1 MYKAYEI
8 RAYKNKLQ
16 GYNYKVLVKAYKVR
30 NREEIKPTKVSKIT
44 VNDMIDFERS
54 IGRELLLTYNDLKF
68 AEEKDIYKLEYD
80 VDDDVIISYYII
92 DRNRGSEKTYIEIY
106 KSGKCINRLR
116 FNGSPEEV
124 IRQLKV

>member
-30 NREEIKPTKVSKIT
+30 NREEIKPTKISKIT
-44 VNDMIDFERS
+44 INDMIDFERG
-54 IGRELLLTYNDLKF
+54 IGRELLLTYNDLNF

-80 VDDDVIISYYII
+80 VNDDIIISYYII
-92 DRNRGSEKTYIEIY
+92 DRNHGLGKTYIEIY
-106 KSGKCINRLR
+106 RSGRCTNKLR
-116 FNGSPEEV
+116 FNALPEE
-124 IRQLKV
+124 IIKQLKV